1 MTILPLN
8 DVKTRFSAIADEVAA
23 THDRVIVTRNGRPHV
38 MVISI
43 DDFES
48 LQMTRELLAE
58 PGAVQDILAA
68 DQEISAGDYHTLD
81 DLRAALEERQRQDA
95 TPTPTPTRERRILR
109 PARARSA
116 PNSPGGAAQG
126 NPAQRRLGDFRVH
139 PRAAEPGS
147 LESLQALAR

>member
-38 MVISI
+38 MVIAV

-58 PGAVQDILAA
+58 PGAVADILAA
-68 DQEISAGDYHTLD
+68 DQEISAGKYHTLD
-81 DLRAALEERQRQDA
+81 ELRTALEERQRDQDA
-95 TPTPTPTRERRILR
+95 
-109 PARARSA
+109 SA
-116 PNSPGGAAQG
+116 
-126 NPAQRRLGDFRVH
+126 
-139 PRAAEPGS
+139 
-147 LESLQALAR
+147 

>member
-81 DLRAALEERQRQDA
+81 DLRAALEERQRQDDA
-95 TPTPTPTRERRILR
+95 
-109 PARARSA
+109 
-116 PNSPGGAAQG
+116 GADA
-126 NPAQRRLGDFRVH
+126 
-139 PRAAEPGS
+139 
-147 LESLQALAR
+147 

>member
-38 MVISI
+38 MVISV

-58 PGAVQDILAA
+58 PGAVQGILTA
-68 DQEISAGDYHTLD
+68 DPGDL
-81 DLRAALEERQRQDA
+81 
-95 TPTPTPTRERRILR
+95 
-109 PARARSA
+109 
-116 PNSPGGAAQG
+116 G
-126 NPAQRRLGDFRVH
+126 RRLSHAGRVAG
-139 PRAAEPGS
+139 RT
-147 LESLQALAR
+147 

>member
-38 MVISI
+38 MVIAV
-43 DDFES
+43 DDFEA

-68 DQEISAGDYHTLD
+68 DREISAGNYHTLD
-81 DLRAALEERQRQDA
+81 ELRSALDERQREEGADA
-95 TPTPTPTRERRILR
+95 
-109 PARARSA
+109 
-116 PNSPGGAAQG
+116 
-126 NPAQRRLGDFRVH
+126 
-139 PRAAEPGS
+139 
-147 LESLQALAR
+147 

>member
-58 PGAVQDILAA
+58 PGAVHDILAA
-68 DQEISAGDYHTLD
+68 DQEISARGHYTLGD
-81 DLRAALEERQRQDA
+81 
-95 TPTPTPTRERRILR
+95 RR
-109 PARARSA
+109 
-116 PNSPGGAAQG
+116 SPL
-126 NPAQRRLGDFRVH
+126 AQRRPQDDPPAH
-139 PRAAEPGS
+139 PRPKPTPP
-147 LESLQALAR
+147 